1 MLAHKFKTLIKVAS
15 NGKSIHAINA
25 LKNMDWYQM
34 LSS

>member
-1 MLAHKFKTLIKVAS
+1 MLAYKFETPIKVAS

-34 LSS
+34 

>member
-1 MLAHKFKTLIKVAS
+1 MLAYKSITLIKVA
-15 NGKSIHAINA
+15 KSIHAINA